1 MKLALRTGGYLILFL
16 IQMKNFEFD
25 KTTKKIKK
33 IKDKIKTQ
41 FQESLLDEE
50 NMNESI

>member
-1 MKLALRTGGYLILFL
+1 
-16 IQMKNFEFD
+16 MKNFDFD

-33 IKDKIKTQ
+33 MNDKIKTQ